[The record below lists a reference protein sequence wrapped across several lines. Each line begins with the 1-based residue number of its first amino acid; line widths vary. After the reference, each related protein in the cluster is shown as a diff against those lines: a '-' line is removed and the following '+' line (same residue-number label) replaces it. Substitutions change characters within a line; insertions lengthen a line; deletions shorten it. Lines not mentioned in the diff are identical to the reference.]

1 MQNRETAVLLPVA
14 LAGGAQ
20 LIKGTAMGTDTPTR
34 GLAWLV
40 HPVKPVEF
48 FGSYWEKRPLAV
60 KRAEP
65 GYHRKLPGLA
75 EVDGLIT
82 ATVFGAGARTT
93 EGRLVRTERD
103 GTLVQHPFLLD
114 GDGHPD
120 VHHIYRSYDE
130 GYTVVLNGLHRR
142 SVIVSGL
149 CSELEA
155 DFQCP
160 VGANLYLTPR
170 NAQGFRPHVDSHD
183 VVIVQIHGDK
193 QWRVGAT
200 PARPFPT
207 VAFPGHAIDAVED
220 PRDYL
225 LTPGDAL
232 YIPRGYAHE
241 ATTQLSSSLH
251 LTVGIHPYTWADLLA
266 ECLRL
271 VATENADLRRALP
284 VGHLA
289 AAIHDDDTAVLKQS
303 IAMIASQTILEAA
316 RLSLGSKLLKRQVAT
331 TGHFASLDLAPQL
344 TVNSL
349 VERGFQGPC
358 RVRVT
363 HDRVVVDYPGNYL
376 SVPKFLAPALEYAV
390 NASGAFSVA
399 SVPGELSDSDR
410 LEVVARLVS
419 DGFLRIVSEVKDTRP

>member
-1 MQNRETAVLLPVA
+1 
-14 LAGGAQ
+14 
-20 LIKGTAMGTDTPTR
+20 MGTDTPTR

-40 HPVKPVEF
+40 HPVEPAEF

-60 KRAEP
+60 KRADP
-65 GYHRKLPGLA
+65 GYHGKLPGLA

-120 VHHIYRSYDE
+120 VHRIYRSYDE

-193 QWRVGAT
+193 EWRVGAT

-207 VAFPGHAIDAVED
+207 AAFPGDAIDAVED
-220 PRDYL
+220 ARQYV

-251 LTVGIHPYTWADLLA
+251 LTIGIHPYTWADLLG
-266 ECLRL
+266 ESLRL
-271 VATENADLRRALP
+271 VASESADLRRALP
-284 VGHLA
+284 VGHLS
-289 AAIHDDDTAVLKQS
+289 AAINDDDTAVLRQS
-303 IAMIASQTILEAA
+303 IAMIASHSILEAA
-316 RLSLGSKLLKRQVAT
+316 RLSLGAKLLKRQVAT
-331 TGHFASLDLAPQL
+331 TGHFASLDVAPHL
-344 TVNSL
+344 SVDSL

-358 RVRVT
+358 RVRST
-363 HDRVVVDYPGNYL
+363 HERVIVDYPGNYL
-376 SVPKFLAPALEYAV
+376 SVPKSLAPALEYAV
-390 NASGAFSVA
+390 NASGAFTVG

-419 DGFLRIVSEVKDTRP
+419 DGFLRILSEAKDTRP